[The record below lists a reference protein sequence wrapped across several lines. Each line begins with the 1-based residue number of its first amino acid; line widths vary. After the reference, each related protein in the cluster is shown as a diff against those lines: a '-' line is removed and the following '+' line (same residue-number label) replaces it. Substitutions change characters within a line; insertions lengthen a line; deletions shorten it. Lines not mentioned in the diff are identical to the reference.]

1 MTSRKKDQSA
11 IQLELNSQEDWDDA
25 LAKKGLLVVDV
36 YQQWAGP
43 CLAMQSNLKKIKI
56 ELRDELL
63 HFAVANADKID
74 ALKKYRGKCEPT
86 WLFFGICDPAMSV
99 ETDKE
104 QEQTAKEEE
113 EKEVDEEENEIV
125 EGMNEIRRRS
135 RAKISQFSEED
146 LQIGMMSQLTLPRPV
161 TVAIIKPDVV
171 GDGMAYDII
180 REIQNSGFEIVQQE
194 NRKLCQEEVEKLY
207 GSCLTTETFEELLT
221 FMTSKE
227 CHLLLL
233 AKEENVISEWIGKMG
248 PEKVNL
254 AKETAPDSLRA
265 QYGTDDIRNA
275 VHGSA
280 DEHAVL
286 REVSLLFPTFLNQ
299 QELAKD
305 SSKEPTQDERQMP
318 SEGITTEPYEGDD
331 QNENTTQKGTDR
343 NNTSVATEK
352 NNGIGEDHPSES
364 KINNKNMHTKN
375 TEHKINTV
383 KKDDNP
389 LLPETGQNETST
401 DKLLGVIRDQNN
413 TEDKSLAVEKD
424 QLKRDEKQ
432 LTGEENQDQI
442 ADKSAASQIDQMKT
456 EDCSLSR
463 KENQDQTEDQSLVI
477 QEEENKTED

>member
-86 WLFFGICDPAMSV
+86 WLFFGSGHLIGVIKGANAQLLQKQIVEKLQAEHSVLKGETERVVICDPAMSV

-286 REVSLLFPTFLNQ
+286 RNLLKILLRNQ
-299 QELAKD
+299 PKMKD
-305 SSKEPTQDERQMP
+305 RCQ
-318 SEGITTEPYEGDD
+318 
-331 QNENTTQKGTDR
+331 
-343 NNTSVATEK
+343 
-352 NNGIGEDHPSES
+352 
-364 KINNKNMHTKN
+364 
-375 TEHKINTV
+375 V
-383 KKDDNP
+383 K
-389 LLPETGQNETST
+389 
-401 DKLLGVIRDQNN
+401 V
-413 TEDKSLAVEKD
+413 
-424 QLKRDEKQ
+424 
-432 LTGEENQDQI
+432 
-442 ADKSAASQIDQMKT
+442 
-456 EDCSLSR
+456 
-463 KENQDQTEDQSLVI
+463 
-477 QEEENKTED
+477 

>member
-86 WLFFGICDPAMSV
+86 WLFFGSGHLIGVIKGANAQLLQKQIVEKLQAEHSVLKGETERVVICDPAMSV

-318 SEGITTEPYEGDD
+318 SEGITTEPYEGDGKQMCSLKNQTKATKQKNKKTFEKFSD
-331 QNENTTQKGTDR
+331 KEPLTQIQKDKELELKQRFDASNSSLSEDKSEEKLYPISNKGG
-343 NNTSVATEK
+343 K
-352 NNGIGEDHPSES
+352 NRRLS
-364 KINNKNMHTKN
+364 
-375 TEHKINTV
+375 
-383 KKDDNP
+383 
-389 LLPETGQNETST
+389 LTGQN
-401 DKLLGVIRDQNN
+401 
-413 TEDKSLAVEKD
+413 
-424 QLKRDEKQ
+424 
-432 LTGEENQDQI
+432 
-442 ADKSAASQIDQMKT
+442 AASSTKAKEHKNIKRWL
-456 EDCSLSR
+456 SLTSH
-463 KENQDQTEDQSLVI
+463 KGLTKPSNC
-477 QEEENKTED
+477 